1 MTKIKKITVSNL
13 KAVSSLTA
21 DFNGCT
27 AIVTGRNNSGKTSF
41 LRALSDRLKSIK
53 APVLKQGEKEG
64 FYEMELT
71 NGEKLIWTFNN
82 KAEKL
87 TLITEKNI
95 KTSITK
101 EIGQTYFP
109 KVFDVDRFLTDE
121 PSKQKAAIEKIAGID
136 FSELNKLH
144 AAAYEERTWSK
155 RVLDEEAAKKID
167 FKPEWSNDLQ
177 PVEGLEAE
185 LSGIEAHNLRWRT
198 IQEKLHTKVKQRD
211 RNLLEIQELEQKI
224 SRLKDENFLIEEDEK
239 KGNAWLTDEKNM
251 QKIPEHA
258 IKLKE
263 KIRDI
268 RDNNFAIKRQMA
280 YDKALANYMDADK
293 EVKRLEADKFD
304 AVKNSSLPEGFA
316 FDGDKVT
323 YNGTPFTKQS
333 MSSSGIYIAA
343 LKLATV
349 GIGEVRT
356 LHFDASYLD
365 KISLQ
370 EIEEW
375 ASKNNLQLLIERPDF
390 EAGEIEYQI
399 IQDAKEG
406 V

>member
-13 KAVSSLTA
+13 KALSSLTA

-27 AIVTGRNNSGKTSF
+27 AIITGRNNSGKTSF

-71 NGEKLIWTFNN
+71 SGEKLVWTFDT
-82 KAEKL
+82 KKEKL

-109 KVFDVDRFLTDE
+109 KVFDVDKFLTDE

-136 FSELNKLH
+136 FTELNKAH
-144 AAAYEERTWSK
+144 SAAYEERTWCK
-155 RVLDEEAAKKID
+155 RVLDETEAKKID
-167 FKPEWSNDLQ
+167 FEPEWVNEERSTEL
-177 PVEGLEAE
+177 LEAE
-185 LSGIEAHNLRWRT
+185 LNGLEAHNLRWKS
-198 IQEKLHTKVKQRD
+198 IQEKLFLKVKQREK
-211 RNLLEIQELEQKI
+211 NLQEIQELEKKI
-224 SRLKDENFLIEEDEK
+224 SQLKDENFLIDEDEK
-239 KGNAWLTDEKNM
+239 KGNTWLTEEKNM
-251 QKIPEHA
+251 LKSAETA
-258 IKLKE
+258 LLLKE
-263 KIRDI
+263 KIQVFK
-268 RDNNFAIKRQMA
+268 DNNAAIKSQAA
-280 YDKALANYMDADK
+280 YDKALKNYVDADK
-293 EVKRLEADKFD
+293 EVKRIEADKFD

-323 YNGTPFTKQS
+323 YEGVPFNKQS
-333 MSSSGIYIAA
+333 LSSSGIYIAA

-349 GIGEVRT
+349 GLGEVRA

-365 KISLQ
+365 KNSLK
-370 EIEEW
+370 EIEVW
-375 ASKNNLQLLIERPDF
+375 ADKNKLQLLIERPDF

-399 IQDAKEG
+399 IQDAKES